1 MALEELSMSLVCIL
15 CRQLSMPMEPP
26 ELSQRPQTKTM
37 VERLEEEVKSLK
49 AALAAKNKARPSPLP
64 CPQRR

>member
-1 MALEELSMSLVCIL
+1 
-15 CRQLSMPMEPP
+15 MPMEPP

-49 AALAAKNKARPSPLP
+49 AALAAKNKARPSPCLALNAAE
-64 CPQRR
+64 RGWKMSRGRS